1 MKTWM
6 LIIAVLFGSLF
17 SIPST
22 TLARSPE
29 RPKVAQPACTIT
41 GTARNDVLRGT
52 NGADVICG
60 LGGND
65 IIYGLG
71 GNDTLIGG
79 GGNDTLHGG
88 AGNDKLRGEAGN
100 DTLVGNGGDDSLV
113 GGNGND
119 RLDGQVGHDML
130 VGEGGTD
137 TLIGGDG
144 DDALNGGTG
153 RDMIR
158 PGSGDNS
165 CAPDGN
171 DTMVGRCSVDRNP
184 PVIASMDPTRSVTA
198 GDTVVFEWVIED
210 ASPIE
215 WSWILIGD
223 ASGLFTDWCGQ
234 GILDTPVASVTS
246 SDGTSTTSTYQV
258 ACAIPAN
265 AVNGKYVVELN
276 AVDVFGNSATPVRI
290 ELMVANNVR
299 VDRNPP
305 VIAPMS
311 LTRSVT
317 AGETAL
323 FEWMVEDESLIDT
336 SWMFIGGT
344 SGWVTE
350 WCGFAIVATPVASVS
365 SSDGTV
371 TTTTYQVECAIP
383 ANAVNGE
390 YLVEINAVDVFGN
403 YATPVRLVLM
413 VANGSSDDDAPAISQ
428 LAASATVVSA
438 SDPLTIS
445 WRLDDETGI
454 SSAGVWMAKD
464 GYWFADPAGRGSY
477 AMYTPPEGV
486 VIPDASGSGV
496 AMQYTQ
502 QIVWNSHAVPGRY
515 TVWLSVRDTLGNSK
529 FVQTS
534 VVVEIR

>member
-1 MKTWM
+1 MKPWM
-6 LIIAVLFGSLF
+6 LITAVMVVSLLT
-17 SIPST
+17 IPST
-22 TLARSPE
+22 THARGPE

-41 GTARNDVLRGT
+41 GTSRNDVLRGT

-65 IIYGLG
+65 VIYGFG
-71 GNDTLIGG
+71 GDDILIGG
-79 GGNDTLHGG
+79 AGHDTLHGGAGNDTLHGG
-88 AGNDKLRGEAGN
+88 AGND
-100 DTLVGNGGDDSLV
+100 TLYGGADHDVLY
-113 GGNGND
+113 GGVGND
-119 RLDGQVGHDML
+119 RLDGQAGHDII
-130 VGEGGTD
+130 VGEAGTD
-137 TLIGGDG
+137 VLIGGAG
-144 DDALNGGTG
+144 DDALNGGAG

-165 CAPDGN
+165 CAPDGS
-171 DTMVGRCSVDRNP
+171 DTMVGRCRIDRNP
-184 PVIASMDPTRSVTA
+184 PVFAPMPLPRSVTA
-198 GDTVVFEWVIED
+198 GETVVFEWMVED
-210 ASPIE
+210 ESSIE
-215 WSWILIGD
+215 WSWIFISD
-223 ASGLFTDWCGQ
+223 ASGWITDWCGQ
-234 GILDTPVASVTS
+234 GILDTPVASEAS
-246 SDGTSTTSTYQV
+246 SDGTVTTSTYQV
-258 ACAIPAN
+258 ECAIPAN
-265 AVNGKYVVELN
+265 AVNGEYVVELN

-290 ELMVANNVR
+290 VLMVANNVR

-305 VIAPMS
+305 VFAPMS

-323 FEWMVEDESLIDT
+323 FEWMVEDESPIDT

-390 YLVEINAVDVFGN
+390 YLVQLNAVDVFGN

-486 VIPDASGSGV
+486 VIPGVLGSGV

-502 QIVWNSHAVPGRY
+502 QITWNPHAVPGRY

-529 FVQTS
+529 FVRTA